1 MAAITSGPVI
11 INNRAITGINL
22 PFATGYGAKVSAFQF
37 RADHAD
43 RDRYSVAGDGR
54 TDRLA
59 PLAAAG
65 EGTAAVLI
73 AGRHCA
79 ARHCAARWPVDRCG
93 AAGRVSGAVDAVG
106 AK

>member
-79 ARHCAARWPVDRCG
+79 ARWPVDRCG